1 MKPIPSRSAARRQ
14 AGILLVECL
23 VYMSVFVII
32 LGGAMTAF
40 YFCWDNSKALIY
52 TSDDVSRVLQVG
64 EGWRA
69 DVRAATGRITVET
82 TADGDRVVIPA
93 GNKQIVYRVAAGEMR
108 REVPSTTD
116 TRVLLTRVQT
126 SSMKPAG
133 RGAVDAWRW
142 DVSLSARRNQVHLT
156 LQFTFEAVPPQP

>member
-1 MKPIPSRSAARRQ
+1 MKPIPSKSAGRSQ

-32 LGGAMTAF
+32 LTGAMAAF

-82 TADGDRVVIPA
+82 TPDGDRVVIPA
-93 GNKQIVYRVAAGEMR
+93 GKKQIVYRVAAGSAFHHGYPGAADPGANLVDETR
-108 REVPSTTD
+108 RARGGGCLALGCFAGGPAESG
-116 TRVLLTRVQT
+116 
-126 SSMKPAG
+126 SSAI
-133 RGAVDAWRW
+133 AI
-142 DVSLSARRNQVHLT
+142 HL
-156 LQFTFEAVPPQP
+156 

>member
-1 MKPIPSRSAARRQ
+1 MKLTLSQASSRRQ
-14 AGILLVECL
+14 AGILLLECV
-23 VYMSVFVII
+23 VYIAVFVII
-32 LGGAMTAF
+32 LTGAMAAF
-40 YFCWDNSKALIY
+40 YLCWDNSKALIY

-82 TADGDRVVIPA
+82 TVDGDRVVIPA
-93 GNKQIVYRVAAGEMR
+93 GKKQIVYRVAAGEMR

-142 DVSLSARRNQVHLT
+142 DVSLSARRNQVHLP